1 MRSHKIGLVLAGL
14 ILMGGNCSRARV
26 ESMNEMNAGVE
37 MAQLKRYS
45 DAAEMLEKAAALDPT
60 NHQAYFNLAIVQI
73 EQRNFSAARE
83 ALERAVVANPEMAGY
98 HEKLGS
104 VLMELEDWKAAQTAL
119 AKALELDP
127 TLFKAHF
134 KLGRVYEEIEDPQ
147 NALFQYTDAIKTGP
161 RFLPSYSA
169 LGRLYADLRY
179 PENAGQV
186 LQEALKV
193 ALPGTEEEANIHHLL
208 GTVYQQQRK
217 YDDAVAEF
225 QVALGIVPGMPDA
238 LFALGWTYSL
248 QKNDE
253 EAERYL
259 DKYVMM
265 AGAEAPENYVKA
277 AKDRLAELRTE
288 TP

>member
-37 MAQLKRYS
+37 LAQLKRYS
-45 DAAEMLEKAAALDPT
+45 DAAELLEKAAALDPT

-83 ALERAVVANPEMAGY
+83 ALERAIVANPEMPGY
-98 HEKLGS
+98 HEKLGT
-104 VLMELEDWKAAQTAL
+104 VLIELEDWKAAQTAL
-119 AKALELDP
+119 AKALELDAS
-127 TLFKAHF
+127 LFKAHF
-134 KLGRVYEEIEDPQ
+134 KLGRVYEEVEDPQ
-147 NALFQYTDAIKTGP
+147 SALFQYTDAIKTGP

-193 ALPGTEEEANIHHLL
+193 AMPGTEEEANIHHLL

-217 YDDAVAEF
+217 FDDAVVEF
-225 QVALGIVPGMPDA
+225 QAALGIVPGMPDA
-238 LFALGWTYSL
+238 LFALGWTYAL

-253 EAERYL
+253 EAKRYL
-259 DKYVMM
+259 NKYVMM

>member
-1 MRSHKIGLVLAGL
+1 MRSHKIGFVLVSL

-37 MAQLKRYS
+37 MAQLKRYNE
-45 DAAEMLEKAAALDPT
+45 AAEMLEKAAALDPT

-83 ALERAVVANPEMAGY
+83 ALERAIVAKPDMAGY
-98 HEKLGS
+98 HEKLGT
-104 VLMELEDWKAAQTAL
+104 VLIELEDWKASQAAL
-119 AKALELDP
+119 SKALELDP
-127 TLFKAHF
+127 ALFKAHF
-134 KLGRVYEEIEDPQ
+134 KLGRVYEELDDQQ
-147 NALFQYTDAIKTGP
+147 NALFAYTDAIKTGP

-179 PENAGQV
+179 PDNAGQV
-186 LQEALKV
+186 LGEALKV
-193 ALPGTEEEANIHHLL
+193 AMPGTEEEANIHHLL
-208 GTVYQQQRK
+208 GTVYQQQRRF
-217 YDDAVAEF
+217 DDAVTEF
-225 QVALGIVPGMPDA
+225 QTALGIVPGMPDA
-238 LFALGWTYSL
+238 LFALGWTYGL
-248 QKNDE
+248 QNNDE

-259 DKYVMM
+259 NKYVMM
-265 AGAEAPENYVKA
+265 AGTEAPENYVKA

>member
-1 MRSHKIGLVLAGL
+1 MRSHTIGLVLVSL

-37 MAQLKRYS
+37 MAQLKRF
-45 DAAEMLEKAAALDPT
+45 DQAAEMLEKAAALDPT

-83 ALERAVVANPEMAGY
+83 ALERAVVAQPDVAGY
-98 HEKLGS
+98 HEKLGT
-104 VLMELEDWKAAQTAL
+104 VLIELEDWKGSQAAL
-119 AKALELDP
+119 SKALELDP

-134 KLGRVYEEIEDPQ
+134 KLGRVYEELDDQ
-147 NALFQYTDAIKTGP
+147 QSALFAYTDAIKTGP

-179 PENAGQV
+179 PDNAAQV
-186 LQEALKV
+186 LGEALNV
-193 ALPGTEEEANIHHLL
+193 AMKGTEEEANIHHLL

-217 YDDAVAEF
+217 FDDAVAEF
-225 QVALGIVPGMPDA
+225 QAALAIVPGMPDA
-238 LFALGWTYSL
+238 LFALGWTYGL

-259 DKYVMM
+259 NKYVMM

>member
-1 MRSHKIGLVLAGL
+1 MRAHTIGLLMVGL

-37 MAQLKRYS
+37 LAQLKRYGE
-45 DAAEMLEKAAALDPT
+45 AAASLEKAAVLDPT

-83 ALERAVVANPEMAGY
+83 ALERAVVAKPDMAGY
-98 HEKLGS
+98 HEKLGT
-104 VLMELEDWKAAQTAL
+104 VLMELEDWKSAEAALQEAL
-119 AKALELDP
+119 ALDP
-127 TLFKAHF
+127 SLFKAHF
-134 KLGRVYEEIEDPQ
+134 KLGRIYEETEDRQ
-147 NALFQYTDAIKTGP
+147 NALYQYTDAIKTGP

-179 PENAGQV
+179 EDNAAQV
-186 LQEALKV
+186 LREALVV
-193 ALPGTEEEANIHHLL
+193 AVPGTEEEANIHHLL

-217 YDDAVAEF
+217 YDDAVTEF
-225 QVALGIVPGMPDA
+225 QTALGIIPGMPDA

-253 EAERYL
+253 EAKRYL
-259 DKYVMM
+259 NKYVMM
-265 AGAEAPENYVKA
+265 AGAEAPENYIKA

-288 TP
+288 SP